1 MLTSTVVENE
11 RQFACD
17 EEMVIFTC
25 QVFGSL
31 TLQWDSPLIR
41 QITFPA
47 GSTVST
53 SRPPFI
59 ATLTSIAG
67 SGINSNITS
76 TLQVNASR
84 TFARSDTT
92 VECRNL
98 PGVTEESRFTVAGNN
113 NEYCQTQEIPDYLS
127 CKTCY
132 RLDELA
138 QLCFYVIHILV
149 LKCYAFFAAFRA
161 GFKASNLVC
170 QQSKL
175 PQDAHRV

>member
-1 MLTSTVVENE
+1 MP
-11 RQFACD
+11 
-17 EEMVIFTC
+17 FTC
-25 QVFGSL
+25 RG
-31 TLQWDSPLIR
+31 
-41 QITFPA
+41 
-47 GSTVST
+47 
-53 SRPPFI
+53 
-59 ATLTSIAG
+59 
-67 SGINSNITS
+67 
-76 TLQVNASR
+76 
-84 TFARSDTT
+84 
-92 VECRNL
+92 RNL

-161 GFKASNLVC
+161 GFKTSNLVC

-175 PQDAHRV
+175 PQDAHRTLEFSGAELPQLYNVVLKCFIKTSFTLEGGASHELNH